1 MEQNKLNDDQLY
13 GAIMRNK
20 LQEEVHMHTLTQIQ
34 LEKALREKEEL
45 EKEIEE
51 LTALPS
57 E

>member
-1 MEQNKLNDDQLY
+1 MEQNQLNDEQLY

-34 LEKALREKEEL
+34 LEKALREKEDL
-45 EKEIEE
+45 KKEIEE

>member
-1 MEQNKLNDDQLY
+1 MEQNQLNDEQLY
-13 GAIMRNK
+13 GAIMRSK
-20 LQEEVHMHTLTQIQ
+20 LQEEVHMHALTQIQ
-34 LEKALREKEEL
+34 LEKVLREKAEL